1 MVYKET
7 KIKCA
12 DNSGAF
18 VLKTIHVFQRKQVQL
33 GNFVQIVLNKFDTR
47 KKLQKKKKYFGLLV
61 TNHQLKNRQNGT
73 IIKFDENRAI
83 LMADKQKHL
92 GSMIYGPVCREL
104 KKKLP
109 EQQADKMRSIS
120 SGGFI

>member
-1 MVYKET
+1 MSIYRSFVYEARFFITFKWITASPGHSRGYNFNGSKKNDIMVYKET

-47 KKLQKKKKYFGLLV
+47 KKLQKKKNTLV
-61 TNHQLKNRQNGT
+61 CL
-73 IIKFDENRAI
+73 
-83 LMADKQKHL
+83 
-92 GSMIYGPVCREL
+92 
-104 KKKLP
+104 
-109 EQQADKMRSIS
+109 
-120 SGGFI
+120 